1 MITYKLI
8 GEKWE
13 SFFLTQLKK
22 SSDIK
27 IISPFIAGNIDNL
40 LIKNLQGKSLK
51 IISRFN
57 LNNILAKSININIIE
72 KFVNSKNIDVRM
84 LSEKLHSKVYLY
96 DDKSV
101 LITSANLTT
110 NGLNN
115 NYEFGLFTDDPSIVN
130 QSLQYFKRLWM
141 ISDII
146 DSNTI
151 HKARKDLNK
160 YKKEQQNLE
169 KIQRINID
177 YAKSH
182 KPYYYVN
189 FEESEHRSWIDAV
202 KYGFIAAG
210 QGKSYSMPLKKLQI
224 GDIVVVYFLYED
236 LLRKKFK
243 NIKHGYIG
251 YGVVTQTA
259 RMLKDFVF
267 KGKKYNQIKFKAP
280 NALNN
285 LNSIDNS
292 EYLVGVKWNVTRKY
306 KTTITEKG
314 IFANQN
320 IVCRLKDKN
329 TIALLKKNK
338 LII

>member
-8 GEKWE
+8 GEKWGA
-13 SFFLTQLKK
+13 FFLTQLKK

-40 LIKNLQGKSLK
+40 LVKNLQGKSLK

-57 LNNILAKSININIIE
+57 LKDILAKSIDINIIE
-72 KFVNSKNIDVRM
+72 KFVNSKNVDAKM

-101 LITSANLTT
+101 LITSANLTSSGI
-110 NGLNN
+110 NS
-115 NYEFGLFTDDPSIVN
+115 NYEYGLFTDDPTIVN
-130 QSLQYFKRLWM
+130 QSVKYFKRLWN

-146 DSNTI
+146 DTSTINT
-151 HKARKDLNK
+151 ARKDLNT

-169 KIQRINID
+169 NIQRINVD

-182 KPYYYVN
+182 KQYYYVN

-210 QGKSYSMPLKKLQI
+210 QGKSYSKPLMKLQI
-224 GDIVVVYFLYED
+224 GDIVVVYFLYEKR
-236 LLRKKFK
+236 LRKIFK
-243 NIKHGYIG
+243 NIDRGYIG
-251 YGVVTQTA
+251 YGVVTKTA
-259 RMLKDFVF
+259 RMLKDFDF
-267 KGKKYNQIKFKAP
+267 KGKKYNQIKFTAP

-285 LNSIDNS
+285 INSVDNS
-292 EYLVGVKWNVTRKY
+292 EYLVGVKWKVTRNY
-306 KTTITEKG
+306 KTTLTQKG

-320 IVCRLKDKN
+320 IVCSLKDKN
-329 TIALLKKNK
+329 TIALLKKHK